1 MQLSV
6 EKSYLATVQCFGLI
20 TKRRVLLHGH
30 ESDLEKW
37 IDEGFEQWRE
47 RQEKVHQKFEAEYQY
62 DDTHLGEM
70 TIEAVHNA
78 LIGHDMGFKGGL
90 NDYKYRIIRVL
101 TIDEIDPLG
110 LATKTVWEATD
121 DYPFDNKESAYI
133 KEFSPRW

>member
-6 EKSYLATVQCFGLI
+6 EKSYVATVQCFGLI

-37 IDEGFEQWRE
+37 IDESFEEWPIIAR
-47 RQEKVHQKFEAEYQY
+47 KIHQKFQPEYQY
-62 DDTHLGEM
+62 DDTHLGDM

-78 LIGHDMGFKGGL
+78 LIGDDMGFKGEP

-110 LATKTVWEATD
+110 LTTKTVWEATD
-121 DYPFDNKESAYI
+121 DYPFDDKESAYI
-133 KEFSPRW
+133 KKFSPRW

>member
-6 EKSYLATVQCFGLI
+6 EKSYVATVQCFGLI

-30 ESDLEKW
+30 ESDLEEW
-37 IDEGFEQWRE
+37 IDEDFEK
-47 RQEKVHQKFEAEYQY
+47 RQEKIDEKFQAEYQY
-62 DDTHLGEM
+62 DIHLGDM

-78 LIGHDMGFKGGL
+78 LIGDDMGFKGEP

-121 DYPFDNKESAYI
+121 DYPFDDKESAYI
-133 KEFSPRW
+133 KKFSPKW